1 MAKVPR
7 LSFLLLR
14 VIWPASKDPVQF
26 RPAKYGLH
34 HEFTE
39 ACNTLNSQPHF
50 QNFLG
55 SIQSFEHP
63 DPRDLGVFEIPRE
76 DQRNI
81 KSITTGT
88 VHAAQTA
95 TTTYYLG
102 THTGPPSQSTRSR
115 TAATQVTGPS
125 GFDLSFPRSLEDQ
138 GPKSLRFNLKPE
150 VQMQESTEITAW
162 TMNDDRV
169 PSANLTGLHLMIAQ
183 DKDEIYLAFAIIH

>member
-1 MAKVPR
+1 M
-7 LSFLLLR
+7 LLR

-76 DQRNI
+76 DQKYV
-81 KSITTGT
+81 KSITPDR
-88 VHAAQTA
+88 ACQPDCCD
-95 TTTYYLG
+95 YPC
-102 THTGPPSQSTRSR
+102 GPPSRGTRSR
-115 TAATQVTGPS
+115 TATQVTGPS
-125 GFDLSFPRSLEDQ
+125 GFDLSLPRSLD
-138 GPKSLRFNLKPE
+138 
-150 VQMQESTEITAW
+150 ESRSAVDVLQNGFLLVTAKF
-162 TMNDDRV
+162 
-169 PSANLTGLHLMIAQ
+169 SH
-183 DKDEIYLAFAIIH
+183 ES